1 MIWPERIHPNGFHSH
16 RHDAEQP
23 EARFNQRP
31 TAMAASTST
40 STPTSISVTQSSL
53 MELSKNLTMRDKT
66 AKIIRFLSPLSPFL
80 LLSTSLYPQSW
91 ACLASQFNYVSLSFF
106 SLSVS
111 LLSLPVSLVSLF
123 LLSFSLSLPLPY
135 PHTNNSLFLFISL
148 SFSHLNLPFLPLY
161 HPLFIFHGVDMCR
174 WEIDGTVSV
183 Y

>member
-16 RHDAEQP
+16 RLDAEQP

-80 LLSTSLYPQSW
+80 LLSSSLYPHREPVLPLSLTMYHYHSSL
-91 ACLASQFNYVSLSFF
+91 CLFLSYLSLSPSSRYFF
-106 SLSVS
+106 YLSLFPYRSLILILIILSFYLSPSLSHIS
-111 LLSLPVSLVSLF
+111 ISPFCHFITLCLF
-123 LLSFSLSLPLPY
+123 F
-135 PHTNNSLFLFISL
+135 
-148 SFSHLNLPFLPLY
+148 
-161 HPLFIFHGVDMCR
+161 MM
-174 WEIDGTVSV
+174 
-183 Y
+183 